1 MAWDEVLLAFQIVK
15 NYSSV
20 QEKEGGLV
28 GNYTIDKKR
37 SVTVKEEILCHN
49 LFTIIYKS
57 LQEIC

>member
-28 GNYTIDKKR
+28 GNYTIDKK
-37 SVTVKEEILCHN
+37 K
-49 LFTIIYKS
+49 
-57 LQEIC
+57 ICYSQRGDFMS